1 MSVGMPGYNT
11 TTTEMS
17 AATGAKPATSTDS
30 SLQVTSASSEAVSTV
45 MSEDDKP
52 LPEKVAY

>member
-1 MSVGMPGYNT
+1 MPGYNT

-52 LPEKVAY
+52 LP